1 MTNQNIIKY
10 IGEFYINSINNDGTG
25 NGLDIELAE
34 LFHSKIDTPFIIA
47 GGIGKSEHIL
57 NALSKNYINAVST
70 AHLLNFIGNSLE
82 RCRNEAIIKDI
93 NLAKWIHIKD
103 FIN

>member
-1 MTNQNIIKY
+1 MDNQNIIKY

-25 NGLDIELAE
+25 NGLDIQL
-34 LFHSKIDTPFIIA
+34 LNFLILKLIRLYYCW
-47 GGIGKSEHIL
+47 GIGKSEHIL

-70 AHLLNFIGNSLE
+70 AHLLNFIGNSLKK
-82 RCRNEAIIKDI
+82 CRNEANLKEI
-93 NLAKWIHIKD
+93 NLAKWTHIKD